1 MPPPVPPSV
10 KLGRMTT
17 GKPTVFCTAH
27 ASSSVWAMPERAEPR
42 PILVIASLN
51 FRRSSALSMASGV
64 APISSIGRLVAV
76 PVYLSSTPL
85 RHRSSAQFSAVWP
98 PMVGRIASGRS
109 LAMIFSTVCQVMG
122 SM

>member
-1 MPPPVPPSV
+1 MPPPVPPKV
-10 KLGRMTT
+10 KLGRMTV
-17 GKPTVFCTAH
+17 GKPTTFCTPQ
-27 ASSSVWAMPERAEPR
+27 ASSMLWAMPERAEPR

-64 APISSIGRLVAV
+64 APISSTL
-76 PVYLSSTPL
+76 YLSSTPWCQ
-85 RHRSSAQFSAVWP
+85 RSSAQFSAVCP

-109 LAMIFSTVCQVMG
+109 RAMIFSTVCQVMG

>member
-10 KLGRMTT
+10 KLGRITA
-17 GKPTVFCTAH
+17 GKPSVFCTPQ
-27 ASSSVWAMPERAEPR
+27 ASPIECAMPERAEPS

-51 FRRSSALSMASGV
+51 FRRSSALSIASGL
-64 APISSIGRLVAV
+64 APISSTS
-76 PVYLSSTPL
+76 YLASTPSC
-85 RHRSSAQFSAVWP
+85 HRSSAQFNAVWP

-109 LAMIFSTVCQVMG
+109 LAMIFSTVCQVIG

>member
-10 KLGRMTT
+10 KLGRMTV
-17 GKPTVFCTAH
+17 GKPTVFCTAQ
-27 ASSSVWAMPERAEPR
+27 ASSIEWAMPERAEPR

-64 APISSIGRLVAV
+64 APISSTL
-76 PVYLSSTPL
+76 YLSSTPL
-85 RHRSSAQFSAVWP
+85 CHRSSAQLSAVWP

-109 LAMIFSTVCQVMG
+109 LAMIFSTVCQVIG